1 MAGITISKK
10 DLESLL
16 KKALSIAELE
26 TLLHS
31 VKGELKE
38 TNGDELKID
47 LDDTN
52 RPDLLCTEGIARE
65 IKNEKTR
72 RNADVDTE
80 EHRNLKINH
89 QILVDEGIKD
99 IRPYIGGFIAK
110 GLSLTEGGLAQLIQT
125 QEKLADNY
133 GRNRKNISIG
143 IYNAEEITFPVSYKA
158 VAPEE
163 RKFVPLEFD
172 REITLKEILELHPK
186 GKEYAYI
193 LKGFS
198 KYPLL
203 EDSKGNVLSFPPII
217 NSNSVG
223 RVETGNS
230 NLFCD
235 ITGTNLEQVLLVSN
249 ILAQNLKDRGAE
261 IILVEVKYPYDTKL
275 GKNVVLPYDFKEEIK
290 INKTDFEK
298 LLGLK
303 LETAKIIEE
312 LDKSGYRTTLSNE
325 QFTIKPPSYR
335 RDIMHSVDVI
345 EDFAI
350 RYGYNNFEPEEL
362 NEFTVGKTTLIEPI
376 IQKLRKLMI
385 GAGFEEIVSNI
396 LTSKNQML
404 GNVEPLESIIEI
416 ENPVSDTYSVLR
428 NSIVPSLLSVESI
441 SSKSVYPHKIFEIGE
456 VVVSD
461 STVNYGSRTIVN
473 LTALISY
480 PEASFSDLHS
490 VLDILLYYSFPD
502 SKQSGNKKDVDGIIT
517 KGLGYS
523 NNLQRTEHP
532 SFIKGRAANI
542 LVNNKSMGIIGEV
555 HPQVLEDWKIRNPV
569 VVFELKDIEKIFVK

>member
-16 KKALSIAELE
+16 KKTLSVAELG

-52 RPDLLCTEGIARE
+52 RPDLLCAEGIARE
-65 IKNEKTR
+65 IKYQISNIKYQNPLTKSKTEKTD
-72 RNADVDTE
+72 NEIIVDTQL
-80 EHRNLKINH
+80 RN
-89 QILVDEGIKD
+89 
-99 IRPYIGGFIAK
+99 IRPYIGGFLVK
-110 GLSLTEGGLAQLIQT
+110 GLSLTEDGLAQLIQT

-143 IYNAEEITFPVSYKA
+143 IYNAEEITFPVYYKA
-158 VAPEE
+158 ISPEE
-163 RKFVPLEFD
+163 KKFVPLEFD

-193 LKGFS
+193 LKDFS

-223 RVETGNS
+223 RVQAGNV

-235 ITGTNLEQVLLVSN
+235 VTGNNIEQVLLIAN
-249 ILAQNLKDRGAE
+249 IIAQNLKDRGAE
-261 IILVEVKYPYDTKL
+261 IIPVEVKYPYDTKF
-275 GKNVVLPYDFKEEIK
+275 GKNVVSPYDFKEEIK

-303 LETAKIIEE
+303 LEATKIIEE
-312 LDKSGYRTTLSNE
+312 LDKSGYETTFSGE
-325 QFTIKPPSYR
+325 QFAITPPSYR
-335 RDIMHSVDVI
+335 RDIMHPVDVI

-350 RYGYNNFEPEEL
+350 RYGYNNFEPAEL
-362 NEFTVGKTTLIEPI
+362 DEFTVGKTTSVEPI

-404 GNVEPLESIIEI
+404 GNTEPSESIIEI

-428 NSIVPSLLSVESI
+428 NSIVPSLLSVESV

-456 VVVSD
+456 VVVAD

-490 VLDILLYYSFPD
+490 VLDIILYYSLPD
-502 SKQSGNKKDVDGIIT
+502 SEQSGSKKDIDGI
-517 KGLGYS
+517 YS
-523 NNLQRTEHP
+523 NNLQKIEHP

-542 LVNNKSMGIIGEV
+542 LVNNKIVGIIGEV
-555 HPQVLEDWKIRNPV
+555 HPQALEDWKIRNPV
-569 VVFELKDIEKIFVK
+569 VVIELKDIEKIFVK

>member
-16 KKALSIAELE
+16 KKTLSVDELGM
-26 TLLHS
+26 LLHS

-52 RPDLLCTEGIARE
+52 RPDLLCVEGIARE
-65 IKNEKTR
+65 IKNEKIR
-72 RNADVDTE
+72 KNADVDTE
-80 EHRNLKINH
+80 EHGKTKY
-89 QILVDEGIKD
+89 QIVVDEQIQNV
-99 IRPYIGGFIAK
+99 RPYIGGFLVK

-143 IYNAEEITFPVSYKA
+143 IYNAEEIIFPVSYKA

-172 REITLKEILELHPK
+172 SELTLKEILELHPK

-193 LKGFS
+193 LKDFS

-223 RVETGNS
+223 KVQAGNV

-235 ITGTNLEQVLLVSN
+235 VTGNNIEQVLLIVN
-249 ILAQNLKDRGAE
+249 IIAQNLKDRGAE
-261 IILVEVKYPYDTKL
+261 IIPVEVKYPYDTIF
-275 GKNVVLPYDFKEEIK
+275 GKNVVSPCEFKEEIK

-298 LLGLK
+298 LLGLQ
-303 LETAKIIEE
+303 LDAIKITEE
-312 LDKSGYRTTLSNE
+312 LSKSGYEVEISGE
-325 QFTIKPPSYR
+325 QFRIKPPSYR

-362 NEFTVGKTTLIEPI
+362 NEFTVGKTTLIDPV

-428 NSIVPSLLSVESI
+428 NSIIPSLLSVESI

-461 STVNYGSRTIVN
+461 STVDYGTRTIVN

-490 VLDILLYYSFPD
+490 VLDILLYYSIPD
-502 SKQSGNKKDVDGIIT
+502 SKQSENGAYV
-517 KGLGYS
+517 S
-523 NNLQRTEHP
+523 NLQKIEHP

-542 LVNNKSMGIIGEV
+542 LVNNKIIGIVGEI

-569 VVFELKDIEKIFVK
+569 VMFELKDIEKIFVK